1 MYGSRAACALLLQRR
16 AAGSQVGERRDEQRV
31 VALTIIQREIGL
43 MALAAA
49 VNTVLLWRAAAT
61 A

>member
-1 MYGSRAACALLLQRR
+1 
-16 AAGSQVGERRDEQRV
+16 
-31 VALTIIQREIGL
+31 VALTIVQREIGL
-43 MALAAA
+43 MALAAI